1 MAFLNGLLNR
11 VFDLLLAPFRGLPP
25 VAGLLVLSLL
35 TSIGMLLLF
44 KVTSNQD
51 RLSVVKRRMQAGIY
65 EIRLFKD
72 DLRAIFRSQMEII
85 GHTLNYLR
93 LSFVPMLWMIVP
105 LFLVLVQLQFR
116 FGYAALEPGRETIVK
131 ATFGEGFLAEAGP
144 GDPNIELGVS
154 PGLRIDAPRLWI
166 PSLGEVDWRI
176 VVLEPGAHTVRI
188 DVRGESFEKAVDA
201 SGGLVRRSPVR
212 PSASF
217 LSQLLYPAEAP
228 LPRAAPVESITIE
241 YPELR
246 VSLFGWKTHWL
257 VAFLIFT
264 LIFSFALRTPLKV
277 TI

>member
-1 MAFLNGLLNR
+1 MAFLNGLLSR

-25 VAGLLVLSLL
+25 VVGLLVLSLL
-35 TSIGMLLLF
+35 TSVGMLLLF

-72 DLRAIFRSQMEII
+72 DLRSIFRSQMEIT

-93 LSFVPMLWMIVP
+93 LSLVPMLWMIVP

-131 ATFGEGFLAEAGP
+131 ATFGEGFLAAVGP
-144 GDPNIELGVS
+144 GDPHVELGVP
-154 PGLRIDAPRLWI
+154 PGLRINAPRLWI
-166 PSLGEVDWRI
+166 PSLREVDWRI
-176 VVLEPGAHTVRI
+176 VVLEPGVHTLRI
-188 DVRGESFEKAVDA
+188 DVRGESFEKVVDA

-212 PSASF
+212 PSSSF
-217 LSQLLYPAEAP
+217 MGQLLYPAEAP